1 MADRYPLIANPAT
14 NQLEELAFGDNLD
27 LTGNGVVGATTI
39 TSNQFI
45 GNLIGAATSAT
56 FLFDASNI
64 LGGTLNP
71 DRLSGFY
78 NIGVNT
84 ANALANA
91 SNILSG
97 TISPSRLS
105 GDYDI
110 NIVGIASTAQS
121 LTNASNITGGIL
133 PRERLTGVYDIDIT
147 GISYATVGSAQSV
160 GVSNNNINDFKY
172 ITFTDGVDTDAALY
186 TDSSSLVYNAYTNR
200 LGIGTT
206 SALFSLNVY
215 GNIGINT
222 TEILSSTN
230 QLKNISGIDLVTK
243 SSLRRDLELDNL
255 SNINVTGLST
265 FANLNVTSNLTGSG
279 SLLTGIVTTLVA
291 GIGITLNPSNGKGS
305 VTVSSYSPVGKTI
318 YVSQN
323 GSDSNTG
330 LAENYPKRT
339 IKNAAGIASSGDTIK
354 VFPGVYVENNPIIL
368 QKTVSVEGTELR
380 NCMVTPQNS
389 GLDLFQVNNGC
400 HITDLSF
407 VGPDSTNGAAVV
419 AFQPLAG
426 VSSDRFFDAA
436 RMIRMNLDFIA
447 SEAVGYITST
457 NYRTPA
463 FTIPNPGTPDECK
476 EDIKSIFKCVIHD
489 ITRGGNS
496 KCVGAGKSYYT
507 VGGALQHIVG
517 VTTETIDALR
527 YAAGI
532 AHSCINNVSFAKTT
546 GGNYQTVFRQVK
558 DLSIQPDG
566 ANNYSIGNC
575 SNVLSAVSSC
585 VGVVTTII
593 KNGLGALGGAGINT
607 TYPYTYDGQSSNNW
621 SSTKIGGNTYSPGVG
636 PITQG
641 PYVRN
646 CTNFI
651 PKSIGMKVDGFHAEP
666 GDADDIGVTGS
677 MSVDSYTQYNQ
688 GGIGVSITNGAYAQL
703 VSIFTICDDTA
714 IYTASGGQCDITN
727 SNSSF
732 GTYGLV
738 SNGVG
743 DEKTRSI
750 YRYTGV
756 VTSTASIDQ
765 DIVVVSGIGSLKPY
779 DGQSLFFGELY
790 YDIESISITNGG
802 SGYTNTPTITIS
814 SPTGPDGITA
824 EAVATIQNGSVIAVD
839 MISSGSQY
847 RKSSPPTITVSSPNV
862 GINTAVVTANLRPLY
877 YKIDSSTKPSS
888 GISTITLLTNLNN
901 TVSAGTTVYFSR
913 LSLQIASS
921 HSFEWVGSGNNINTA
936 KPALGGSTVQENEV
950 VKLNGGEVVY
960 TSTDQSGNFR
970 IGDDVTINQL
980 TGTVSGRATEQNILN
995 TVTPLII
1002 ALGK

>member
-1 MADRYPLIANPAT
+1 MANRYPLIANPAT
-14 NQLEELAFGDNLD
+14 NKIEELALGDNLN
-27 LTGNGVVGATTI
+27 LTGNGIVGATTI
-39 TSNQFI
+39 TATQFV
-45 GNLIGAATSAT
+45 GDLVGAATSST

-78 NIGVNT
+78 NIGVTT
-84 ANALANA
+84 ANILANA
-91 SNILSG
+91 SNILTG
-97 TISPSRLS
+97 TISTNRLS
-105 GDYDI
+105 GDYNI
-110 NIVGIASTAQS
+110 NIVGIASTAKY
-121 LTNASNITGGIL
+121 LTNAGNILDGFL

-147 GISYATVGSAQSV
+147 GVSYATVGSAQSV
-160 GVSNNNINDFKY
+160 GVSNNNIDDFKF
-172 ITFTDGVDTDAALY
+172 ITFTDGIDEDSALY
-186 TDSSSLVYNAYTNR
+186 TDSSSLVYNAYTNQ

-215 GNIGINT
+215 GNIGIDT
-222 TEILSSTN
+222 TEILSSDK

-243 SSLRRDLELDNL
+243 TSLRRDLELDSL
-255 SNINVTGLST
+255 SDINVTGLST
-265 FANLNVTSNLTGSG
+265 FSNLNITSNLTGSG
-279 SLLTGIVTTLVA
+279 SLLTGIVTTIIA
-291 GIGITLNPSNGKGS
+291 GIGITLNPSNGQGS
-305 VTVSSYSPVGKTI
+305 VTVSSYAPVGKTI

-323 GSDSNTG
+323 GNDNNTG

-354 VFPGVYVENNPIIL
+354 VFPGVYVEDNPIIL

-380 NCMVTPQNS
+380 NCMITPQNS

-407 VGPDSTNGAAVV
+407 VGPDSTNGASVV

-426 VSSDRFFDAA
+426 VSSNRFFDGA

-447 SEAVGYITST
+447 AEAVGYITST

-463 FTIPNPGTPDECK
+463 FVIPNPGNPDECK
-476 EDIKSIFKCVIHD
+476 EDIKSIFKCVMHD

-496 KCVGAGKSYYT
+496 KCVGAGKSYYN
-507 VGGALQHIVG
+507 GSGQLQHIVG
-517 VTTETIDALR
+517 VATETIDALR
-527 YAAGI
+527 YAIGI

-546 GGNYQTVFRQVK
+546 GGNYQTVFTQVK
-558 DLSIQPDG
+558 DLSMQPDG

-575 SNVLSAVSSC
+575 ANVLSAVASC

-593 KNGLGALGGAGINT
+593 ENGLGALGGAGINT
-607 TYPYTYDGQSSNNW
+607 THPYDYDGQTNNNW
-621 SSTKIGGNTYSPGVG
+621 SLTKIGGNIYSPGVG

-641 PYVRN
+641 PYIRN

-666 GDADDIGVTGS
+666 GDKDDIGVTGS

-738 SNGVG
+738 SDGVG
-743 DEKTRSI
+743 DEKSRSI
-750 YRYTGV
+750 YRHTGI
-756 VTSTASIDQ
+756 VTSTALVDQ
-765 DIVVVSGIGSLKPY
+765 DTVVVSGLGNLKPY

-790 YDIESISITNGG
+790 YDVESISIVNGG
-802 SGYTNTPTITIS
+802 SGYTSNPTITIS
-814 SPTGPDGITA
+814 SPTGPDGIIA
-824 EAVATIQNGSVIAVD
+824 EAVATIENGSVVAVD

-847 RKSSPPTITVSSPNV
+847 RKSSLPTITVSPPNV
-862 GINTAVVTANLRPLY
+862 GINTAVLVANLRPLY

-936 KPALGGSTVQENEV
+936 KPALGGSTIQANEV